1 VIVSSSS
8 GRTGRFFASFIDHP
22 RLGVAVI
29 LLLSLLAAGGYL
41 WPSWPKDLASWW
53 NEWSHSAKLEEGKRQ
68 EPQASDAPTPSP
80 SRGRRRGS
88 AMRSGLGQADA
99 ILVAR
104 SPHFFTPQGSESIR
118 KVVAQLEALPS
129 VASVQ
134 WLDQT
139 PPVNIFGL
147 AEPVLPRSRATQ
159 QRFDAAR
166 NKATQHP
173 LVVGQ
178 SLSPDAE
185 TLLLAIRYNWI
196 HVLDE
201 KDSTDRLLETA
212 QRQADLFPE
221 SPVRFSITGP
231 VPIRLMMIRHQER
244 NQKLYQLIGYGMVLA
259 MAMILF
265 RGLSVVF
272 TVALAPIVGVLW
284 TLGILRYFQ
293 LQLNPFSDVILPVLL
308 SLVGFTDGVHMIV
321 HIRRKLS
328 EGRSAYEACRQ
339 TLEEVG
345 MACFLTSLT
354 TAIGMGSLVFANH
367 QVVREFGT
375 SCVLGVTLTWIS
387 VMLVIPL
394 ICRTGWSRRLANGTE
409 RNLVDG
415 WMPGIERVME
425 FFLAR
430 SRWVSLFSILLL
442 GVLGAATLTL
452 RPDDRRASSF
462 PSGSPEQ
469 QTLHWMDE
477 SMGGLDQ
484 CRIELRWNDSALP
497 LPKILGLLEEV
508 EAFLKERPLV
518 GHPLSIARLLTWL
531 PGDQPVS
538 DKSSMIALLP
548 PPLKSMLFDEKA
560 QRATISFRV
569 QDLGTRTYQPI
580 FEEIESM
587 LRQKEQD
594 YPGVE
599 MTMEGEPIWRWRNLY
614 QIVTDLVQSLGSA
627 AIVIFGVMA
636 LVYRSL
642 RIGIISVI
650 PNLLPLAAAGAWM
663 AATGQPLEIVSVCA
677 FTVCLGI
684 AVDDT
689 IHFLSRYQLEQS
701 RHLDRK
707 TIIRKSFS
715 AVGSGL
721 VMTTLVLLAG
731 FSSVLF
737 SDTRDH
743 RVFASLG
750 AITIAIALVCDLL
763 LLPCLL
769 NDFDRPSNPA
779 KDRSS
784 NPPSGNPPA

>member
-1 VIVSSSS
+1 MIVASRS
-8 GRTGRFFASFIDHP
+8 GRTGRFFASFIDYP

-53 NEWSHSAKLEEGKRQ
+53 KEWNQPAKLEESQ
-68 EPQASDAPTPSP
+68 QHQPQASDGTKPAP

-88 AMRSGLGQADA
+88 AIRSGLGQADA

-118 KVVAQLEALPS
+118 QVVAQLEALPS

-147 AEPVLPRSRATQ
+147 AEPVLPRSKATQ

-166 NKATQHP
+166 NKAIQHP

-178 SLSPDAE
+178 SLSPDAQ

-212 QRQADLFPE
+212 QQQADLFPE
-221 SPVRFSITGP
+221 SPIRFSITGP

-244 NQKLYQLIGYGMVLA
+244 NQKLYQMIGYGMVLA

-265 RGLSVVF
+265 RGLSIVF

-284 TLGILRYFQ
+284 TLGMLRYFQ

-394 ICRTGWSRRLANGTE
+394 ICRTGWSRRLADGTE

-430 SRWVSLFSILLL
+430 SRWISILSILLL

-469 QTLHWMDE
+469 QTLQWMDE

-484 CRIELRWNDSALP
+484 CRIELRWDDSTLP
-497 LPKILGLLEEV
+497 LPKILTLLEEV
-508 EAFLKERPLV
+508 EAFLKDRPLI
-518 GHPLSIARLLTWL
+518 GHPLSVARLLAWL

-538 DKSSMIALLP
+538 DKSSLIDLLP
-548 PPLKSMLFDEKA
+548 PPLKLMLLDEEA

-580 FEEIESM
+580 FEEIEAM
-587 LRQKEQD
+587 LSQKERE

-663 AATGQPLEIVSVCA
+663 AATSQPLEIVSVCA

-689 IHFLSRYQLEQS
+689 IHFLSRYQLEQP
-701 RHLDRK
+701 RHADRK
-707 TIIRKSFS
+707 TTIRRSVS
-715 AVGSGL
+715 SVGSGM

-750 AITIAIALVCDLL
+750 AITIAVALLCDLL

-769 NDFDRPSNPA
+769 NDFDRTPKPA
-779 KDRSS
+779 EDRSP
-784 NPPSGNPPA
+784 NPPSGDPLA